1 MLESIKIIEE
11 LKASMYNKD
20 MLLSLCG
27 ESVSEYKRGLIQ
39 GEFNTLN
46 KVIRALENA
55 KKK

>member
-1 MLESIKIIEE
+1 MLESIKIIEA
-11 LKASMYNKD
+11 LKEAMYNKD

-27 ESVSEYKRGLIQ
+27 ESVTEYKRGLVQ
-39 GEFNTLN
+39 GELNTLN